1 MAGRVR
7 LCPIMVENALFY
19 LFAAFTL
26 VSGLL
31 VIVNRKP
38 VNAAVAMILTI
49 VGVAANFFLLNAP
62 FLATLLIM
70 VYAGAVI
77 VLFLFVIM
85 LMDPDLKPLKAGWK
99 KTALGGLVFLV
110 LACAGSVW
118 LFQFSGYIPENV
130 MLTDAAA
137 DIAYSADAK
146 VFGQVLFTKYALLVE
161 AVALLLLAAM
171 AAVFMLHARRHTV
184 PENAQ

>member
-1 MAGRVR
+1 
-7 LCPIMVENALFY
+7 MVENALFY

-38 VNAAVAMILTI
+38 VNAAMAMILTI
-49 VGVAANFFLLNAP
+49 AGVAANFFLLDAP

-85 LMDPDLKPLKAGWK
+85 LADPDLKPLKTGWA
-99 KTALGGLVFLV
+99 KTAAGGLVFLA
-110 LACAGSVW
+110 LATAGAVW
-118 LFQFSGYIPENV
+118 LFGFSGSLSDFGSAEQLRGTVPYSA
-130 MLTDAAA
+130 AAA
-137 DIAYSADAK
+137 D
-146 VFGQVLFTKYALLVE
+146 FGKVLFTKYALLIE
-161 AVALLLLAAM
+161 AVALLLLASM
-171 AAVFMLHARRHTV
+171 AAVFMLHSRRRTLAESAR
-184 PENAQ
+184 

>member
-1 MAGRVR
+1 
-7 LCPIMVENALFY
+7 MVENALFY

-31 VIVNRKP
+31 VIINRKP
-38 VNAAVAMILTI
+38 VNAAMAMILTI
-49 VGVAANFFLLNAP
+49 VGVAANFFLLDAP

-85 LMDPDLKPLKAGWK
+85 LMDPDLKPLKSGWL
-99 KTALGGLVFLV
+99 KTAIGGAVFFALTT
-110 LACAGSVW
+110 AGVVW
-118 LFQFSGYIPENV
+118 LFGFSGALPAEIQEGTAVGAVPYTAE
-130 MLTDAAA
+130 
-137 DIAYSADAK
+137 AK
-146 VFGQVLFTKYALLVE
+146 VFGQILFTKYAVLIE

-171 AAVFMLHARRHTV
+171 AAVFMLHARRRTL
-184 PENAQ
+184 PQDAQ